1 LVEAILQL
9 PQTSGSSVKDDH
21 LIQLWSGLAQ
31 PRNHRGNRRLL
42 RVDIAEPFLVSARL
56 DINSRTVGTPIDEP
70 GQALGR
76 KLEGSPCLPRMAIS
90 DE

>member
-1 LVEAILQL
+1 
-9 PQTSGSSVKDDH
+9 
-21 LIQLWSGLAQ
+21 
-31 PRNHRGNRRLL
+31 L

-70 GQALGR
+70 GKALSR
-76 KLEGSPCLPRMAIS
+76 KLEGSPRLPRMAIS